1 MHYLVS
7 PSAVG
12 NGSLRVPGDKS
23 ISHRAL
29 MFGAIAEGQTRAS
42 GFLNGADCLA
52 TLAALRSLG
61 VNIEESADHSVVIT
75 GVGLHGM
82 RAPAIDLDLG
92 NSGTAMR
99 LFCGLL
105 AGQSFS
111 STLCGDESLS
121 GRPMGRVVEPLMRMG
136 AEIHSA
142 DGRPPLKIVGGN
154 QLTGIDYAMPV
165 ASAQVK
171 SAILLAG
178 LYAHGAT
185 SVLEPAVSRDHTERM
200 LTAMGATVYRDA
212 ERVSILPGSAMRGI
226 DIVVPGDLSSATFP
240 MLAALIADNSCV
252 MLENV
257 GVNPTR
263 AGVITILR
271 QMGADIRLH
280 NERRC
285 GDEPVADLEIR
296 SSKLRAI
303 TLDPALVPLAI
314 DEFPALFV
322 AAACAEGT
330 TEFSGLAEL
339 RVKESD
345 RISAMADGL
354 RVLGIRLE
362 EQPDG
367 IRISGGPIGSGT
379 VQSHS
384 DHRIAMAFAVAASR
398 ANDTVRIEDV
408 ANVNTSFPGFVDQ
421 LQSIGVDIIQGG
433 VAGS

>member
-1 MHYLVS
+1 
-7 PSAVG
+7 
-12 NGSLRVPGDKS
+12 GDKS

-42 GFLNGADCLA
+42 GFLNGEDCLA

-61 VNIEESADHSVVIT
+61 VTIEESADRSVVVT
-75 GVGLHGM
+75 GVGLHGLS
-82 RAPAIDLDLG
+82 APAADLDLG

-111 STLCGDESLS
+111 STLVGDTSLS
-121 GRPMGRVVEPLMRMG
+121 GRPMGRVVEPLTRMG
-136 AEIHSA
+136 AEIHSVG
-142 DGRPPLKIVGGN
+142 GRPPLQIHGGHK
-154 QLTGIDYAMPV
+154 LAGIDYAMPV

-171 SAILLAG
+171 SAVLLAG
-178 LYAHGAT
+178 LYASGTT
-185 SVLEPAVSRDHTERM
+185 SVHEPAVSRDHTERM
-200 LTAMGATVYRDA
+200 LTAMGATVHRDA
-212 ERVSILPGSAMRGI
+212 DRVTVLPGSALRGI

-240 MLAALIADNSCV
+240 MLAALIANDSCV

-257 GVNPTR
+257 GVNPSR

-285 GDEPVADLEIR
+285 GDEPVADLEVR
-296 SSKLRAI
+296 SSRLRAI

-354 RVLGIRLE
+354 RVLGVSLE

-367 IRISGGPIGSGT
+367 IRITGGPLGSGT
-379 VQSHS
+379 VQSSS

-398 ANDTVRIEDV
+398 ASDTVRIEDV
-408 ANVNTSFPGFVDQ
+408 ANVNTSFPGFMEN
-421 LQSIGVDIIQGG
+421 LQSLGVDIMQGSG
-433 VAGS
+433 QG